1 MAGTLS
7 CGDNGALGSPIS
19 VLTPSGVDQNT
30 SDGARRQIDRN
41 ASHHHVHRRLGAA
54 IGNGAARRIVGQRT
68 HATRDGDH
76 QLSLTAGNVIAKG
89 LDYPQRSHRVHI
101 EFMSPG
107 FVVDIAGLLP
117 RRADN
122 PGATISAKE
131 AMRPS
136 LISSF
141 DPTLGPW
148 RWR

>member
-19 VLTPSGVDQNT
+19 VLTHPGLTKTQVMAR
-30 SDGARRQIDRN
+30 GAKSI
-41 ASHHHVHRRLGAA
+41 ATLHVHRRLGAA
-54 IGNGAARRIVGQRT
+54 IGNGAARRVVGERT

-76 QLSLTAGNVIAKG
+76 QLSLTAGNVIAKE

-117 RRADN
+117 ARRQ
-122 PGATISAKE
+122 S
-131 AMRPS
+131 R
-136 LISSF
+136 
-141 DPTLGPW
+141 
-148 RWR
+148 RC